1 MIINGK
7 EAVGLRLN
15 CSLREQGC
23 PGFIDKDIMI
33 YLLVSDELYIFGVCS
48 ECGTSGDLTVPLNE
62 LLLQVPTVGPV
73 M

>member
-1 MIINGK
+1 MLIEGK
-7 EAVGLRLN
+7 LATSIQLW
-15 CSLREQGC
+15 CSNRELGC

-33 YLLVSDELYIFGVCS
+33 YLLVTDELYIFGVCS
-48 ECGTSGDLTVPLNE
+48 ECGTSGDLTVPINE